1 MNAAV
6 IKSNNTTATN
16 PQTGQGLMS
25 QQSFDQDEV
34 IDLSQYWRTIKR
46 AKWGIIAIT
55 LCGLIIG
62 GLIASSAV
70 PIYRA
75 TTKIMADPQQ
85 PNADRSQQY
94 VATALVFLYYETQ
107 YEIIQSRKLA
117 EIVVDKL
124 NLVEKHKARQA
135 SQPAKEKGFGDS
147 IKTALSAMFGNSEK
161 KVQQAPTDADM
172 RLMLAS
178 GIQAGIEVSGG
189 KQSQI
194 INISYTSDDPEKAA
208 EIINALSEAYIQF
221 GLESRLSEVKN
232 TQSWLSEQYAQLKTQ
247 LQDSENKLSAF
258 RNQQGMVDTAQQQ
271 RTANTQLQTLNSEL
285 IRAQTQLSSAEE
297 QYFAIQNVKADSKSL
312 YSIGPVLQNKTA
324 NDMVKEDAR
333 LSQRVNELE
342 ERYGN
347 KHPKMIAA
355 RSELNSAQNALK
367 AEVNKVVQNIERD
380 YRLAKVQVKNINDL
394 IAKNT
399 LGIQSLQGDN
409 FALVSLERKV
419 ENNRRVYESFQSR
432 LMEANV
438 KSEFTASNVQIIDRA
453 TVPKAPFKPNIKLI
467 IMLAG
472 VFGVFFGVVLAFLR
486 EALDNT
492 FKTPDDIEEKL
503 AVPALGITPV
513 VKKLKSSTIPEKQYL
528 EDSRSP
534 FAESINTIR
543 TGLVFSNIDN
553 PPKTILVTS
562 STGSEGKS
570 TLAINLASAFS
581 QLGKTL
587 LLEVDL
593 RKPSI
598 AKNLELQNKLG
609 LTDLVMGKVGPD
621 TSSFK
626 TDINGQF
633 SIITC
638 GTVPRNPLEL
648 LSSQKFD
655 KVLASLKNH
664 FDYIILDGPPTLPV
678 SDSCILANKVDAVI
692 FTVKAESTKIKV
704 AKEAVTRLQTLNA
717 NVIGTVLTV
726 AEPHKMSYY
735 GDHYYSGE
743 YYGVKP
749 DKVAPDPAVA

>member
-6 IKSNNTTATN
+6 IKSNKTTAAN
-16 PQTGQGLMS
+16 LQVGQGLMS
-25 QQSFDQDEV
+25 QQTFEQDEV
-34 IDLSQYWRTIKR
+34 IDLGQYWRTLKR
-46 AKWGIIAIT
+46 SKWGIISIT

-75 TTKIMADPQQ
+75 TAKIMADPQKA
-85 PNADRSQQY
+85 NADPSQQY
-94 VATALVFLYYETQ
+94 VASALVFLFYETQ
-107 YEIIQSRKLA
+107 YEIIRSRNIA
-117 EIVVDKL
+117 ATVVDKL
-124 NLVEKHKARQA
+124 NLVEKYKSQRA
-135 SQPAKEKGFGDS
+135 SQPTKEPGVVDG
-147 IKTALSAMFGNSEK
+147 IKTQLSAFLDDGK
-161 KVQQAPTDADM
+161 KKTQAVAPTDADI

-178 GIQAGIEVSGG
+178 GIQGNIQVSGG
-189 KQSQI
+189 KSSQI
-194 INISYTSDDPEKAA
+194 INISYTSDNPQRAA
-208 EIINALSEAYIQF
+208 EIINALSDAYIQF

-232 TQSWLSEQYAQLKTQ
+232 TQSWLSEQYDQLKTQ
-247 LQDSENKLSAF
+247 LRNSETKLSEF

-271 RTANTQLQTLNSEL
+271 RMANTQLQTLNGEL
-285 IRAQTQLSSAEE
+285 IRAQTQLSLSEE
-297 QYFAIQNVKADSKSL
+297 QYLAIQNVKADSKSL
-312 YSIGPVLQNKTA
+312 YAIGPVLQNATA
-324 NDMVKEDAR
+324 NDMVKQEAR
-333 LSQRVNELE
+333 LSQRVNELD
-342 ERYGN
+342 ERYGA

-367 AEVNKVVQNIERD
+367 SEVNKVVQNIERD

-394 IAKNT
+394 ITKNT
-399 LGIQSLQGDN
+399 RGIQSLQGDN
-409 FALVSLERKV
+409 FALISLEREV

-432 LMEANV
+432 LMEANIS
-438 KSEFTASNVQIIDRA
+438 SEFTASNVQIIDRA
-453 TVPKAPFKPNIKLI
+453 TVPKSPFKPNIQLI

-472 VFGVFFGVVLAFLR
+472 VFGLFFGVVLAFLR

-492 FKTPDDIEEKL
+492 FKTPDVIEEKL
-503 AVPALGITPV
+503 ALPALGITPV
-513 VKKLKSSTIPEKQYL
+513 VKKLKNSTIPEKQYL

-570 TLAINLASAFS
+570 TLAINLATAFS

-593 RKPSI
+593 RKPSM
-598 AKNLELQNKLG
+598 AKNLALTGKLG
-609 LTDLVMGKVGPD
+609 LTDLVMGTI
-621 TSSFK
+621 TSGDAGFK
-626 TDINGQF
+626 TDITGQL
-633 SIITC
+633 SIIPC

-655 KVLASLKNH
+655 KVFASLKNH

-678 SDSCILANKVDAVI
+678 SDSCILANKVDAVV

-704 AKEAVTRLQTLNA
+704 AKEAVTRLQKLNA

-749 DKVAPDPAVA
+749 TATIE

>member
-16 PQTGQGLMS
+16 PQTGQSLMP
-25 QQSFDQDEV
+25 QQTFEKDEV
-34 IDLSQYWRTIKR
+34 IDLGQYWRTIKR
-46 AKWGIIAIT
+46 SKWGIISIT

-75 TTKIMADPQQ
+75 TAKIMADPQKA
-85 PNADRSQQY
+85 NADPSQQY
-94 VATALVFLYYETQ
+94 VASALVFLFYETQ
-107 YEIIQSRKLA
+107 YEIIRSRNIA
-117 EIVVDKL
+117 ATVVDKL
-124 NLVEKHKARQA
+124 NLVEKYKAQRA
-135 SQPAKEKGFGDS
+135 SQPTKEPSFIDG
-147 IKTALSAMFGNSEK
+147 IKTQLSVFLDDGDEK
-161 KVQQAPTDADM
+161 MQAAAPTDVDI

-178 GIQAGIEVSGG
+178 GIQGNIQVSGG
-189 KQSQI
+189 KSSQI
-194 INISYTSDDPEKAA
+194 INISYTSDDPQKAA
-208 EIINALSEAYIQF
+208 EIINALSDAYIQF

-232 TQSWLSEQYAQLKTQ
+232 TQSWLSDQYDQLETQ
-247 LQDSENKLSAF
+247 LRNSENKLSEF

-271 RTANTQLQTLNSEL
+271 SIANTQLQTLNSEL
-285 IRAQTQLSSAEE
+285 IRAQTQLSLAEE
-297 QYFAIQNVKADSKSL
+297 QYLAIQNVKADSKSL
-312 YSIGPVLQNKTA
+312 YAIGPVLQNATA
-324 NDMVKEDAR
+324 NDMVKQEAK

-342 ERYGN
+342 ERYGA

-367 AEVNKVVQNIERD
+367 SEVGKVVQNIERD

-394 IAKNT
+394 ITKNT
-399 LGIQSLQGDN
+399 SGIQSLQGDN
-409 FALVSLERKV
+409 FALVTLEREV

-432 LMEANV
+432 LMEANIS
-438 KSEFTASNVQIIDRA
+438 SEFTASNVQIIDRA
-453 TVPKAPFKPNIKLI
+453 TVPKAPFKPNIQLI

-472 VFGVFFGVVLAFLR
+472 VFGVFLGVVLALLR

-503 AVPALGITPV
+503 ALSALGITPI
-513 VKKLKSSTIPEKQYL
+513 VKKLKSSIIPEKQYL

-553 PPKTILVTS
+553 PPKTVLVTS

-609 LTDLVMGKVGPD
+609 LTDLVMGTVGPD

-655 KVLASLKNH
+655 KVFASLKNH

-678 SDSCILANKVDAVI
+678 SDSCILANKVDAVV

-704 AKEAVTRLQTLNA
+704 AKEAVTRLHKLNA

-726 AEPHKMSYY
+726 AAPHKMSYY

-749 DKVAPDPAVA
+749 AATNE